1 MRQITSRAFQAF
13 KSNTSFSLDNTLV
26 TSNAEETKLYLHG
39 NCIAR
44 KCRKSGLVE
53 ITTAGWDTPTTK
65 ERLKPFAQVHQIKRE
80 LYLDGM
86 KWTGDWTVIN
96 TMDCL

>member
-1 MRQITSRAFQAF
+1 MRKITDRAFQAF
-13 KSNTSFSLDNTLV
+13 RANKNFSLSNTYVSSDTDQTRMF
-26 TSNAEETKLYLHG
+26 LHG

-65 ERLKPFAQVHQIKRE
+65 ERLKPFASVNHHKHE
-80 LYLDGM
+80 LYLEGLL
-86 KWTGDWTVIN
+86 WTGDWTAI
-96 TMDCL
+96 DCTNHA